1 MRRQKAYL
9 LPVSPILQ
17 HRAKGLLLKEVIS
30 LQRLAWLSHWYAH
43 PDKDKTTMH
52 TDITRRDPRSL
63 HQLTAHAALRM
74 QQRGISTDLLELV
87 LRYGR
92 TLYERGL
99 SFRVIGH
106 KEVERYGREGVDVSR
121 AEGVHVLVQAD
132 GAVITT
138 YRNQKLRKIRPTR
151 RRQATRH

>member
-1 MRRQKAYL
+1 MKRQKAYL
-9 LPVSPILQ
+9 PPFSPML
-17 HRAKGLLLKEVIS
+17 RNCAKGLFLKGLIS
-30 LQRLAWLSHWYAH
+30 LQRLAWLSHRYAH
-43 PDKDKTTMH
+43 PDKDKATMH
-52 TDITRRDPRSL
+52 TDITRRDPRPL
-63 HQLTAHAALRM
+63 HLLTAHAALRM
-74 QQRGISTDLLELV
+74 QQRGISTELLDLV
-87 LRYGR
+87 LCYGR

-106 KEVERYGREGVDVSR
+106 KEVERYAREGVDLSR